1 MDNKKATLQ
10 LGTEPVGKLLWQ
22 YASPAI
28 VAMVASSL
36 YNMVDSIFIGQGV
49 GPMAISGLAITF
61 PFMNLSGA
69 IGACIGVGASTYL
82 SVKLGQKDYSKALKI
97 LGTSTLLKIITGIVF
112 GALCLIF
119 LDPILR
125 FFGATDN
132 TIPYARD
139 YMQIILL
146 GNVFTHLYFGMNALL
161 RAASKPRHAMYA
173 TIFTVVLNTL
183 LDPLFIYTF
192 GMGIRGAAVATVLSQ
207 TTAMCWQI
215 WIFSNP
221 KELLHYQRG
230 IFKFDLGIIK
240 NILAIGVSPLSM
252 NACACIVVIFI
263 NTALVRHGGDLS
275 VGAYGIANRIGFIFF
290 MVVMG
295 INQGMQPIAG
305 YNYGAEQYDRM
316 LRVLN
321 YSMVAATCIMTVG
334 WLVGELMPKACARLF
349 TTDEQLREVAE
360 RCNVF
365 GRVTP
370 AQKKK
375 LVLALKENGHKVAM
389 TGDGV
394 NDVLALKEADCSVA
408 MASGSEAARNVSQLV
423 LVNNDFGAMPHV
435 VAEGRRTINNIE
447 RSSSLYLV
455 KTIYSILLAVFFI
468 FSTLSYP
475 FQPIQL
481 SLISTITVAFPSF
494 VLALQPNK
502 NIVRGNFTFNII
514 ARAAPA
520 AFCVVLNVILV
531 TSLSGVF
538 GISQQELSTVAVCL
552 TALICLMLIVRLS
565 IPFNA
570 LRTVMLV
577 FSITGMLIAILFF
590 SEFFML
596 VPLQFGAAVMLLVC
610 ATLAAILFNL
620 LYNVA
625 DHYIETFKRKK

>member
-97 LGTSTLLKIITGIVF
+97 LGTSTLLKIITGILF

-349 TTDEQLREVAE
+349 TTDEQLIDIAARGIRINMILFPMIGSQAVITNFFQSIGMAKISIFLSLSRQMIYLLPLLVILPPLMGVDGVWWALPISDALAFVTTWIIMIRYMRNFKRQHKE
-360 RCNVF
+360 RV
-365 GRVTP
+365 
-370 AQKKK
+370 
-375 LVLALKENGHKVAM
+375 ENG
-389 TGDGV
+389 
-394 NDVLALKEADCSVA
+394 
-408 MASGSEAARNVSQLV
+408 RQQQ
-423 LVNNDFGAMPHV
+423 
-435 VAEGRRTINNIE
+435 AE
-447 RSSSLYLV
+447 
-455 KTIYSILLAVFFI
+455 
-468 FSTLSYP
+468 
-475 FQPIQL
+475 
-481 SLISTITVAFPSF
+481 
-494 VLALQPNK
+494 
-502 NIVRGNFTFNII
+502 
-514 ARAAPA
+514 
-520 AFCVVLNVILV
+520 
-531 TSLSGVF
+531 
-538 GISQQELSTVAVCL
+538 
-552 TALICLMLIVRLS
+552 
-565 IPFNA
+565 
-570 LRTVMLV
+570 
-577 FSITGMLIAILFF
+577 
-590 SEFFML
+590 
-596 VPLQFGAAVMLLVC
+596 
-610 ATLAAILFNL
+610 
-620 LYNVA
+620 
-625 DHYIETFKRKK
+625 